1 MKFVLM
7 FNESAEAIA
16 KRTHPED
23 GPAYWAGWS
32 AYMKELGES
41 GVMLGGH
48 ALQPS
53 ETATT
58 LRSNNGE
65 HVVHDGPYAETK
77 EMLGGFVSIDVAS
90 LDEALAWA
98 SRCPALDGG
107 AVEIRPIL
115 TGM

>member
-16 KRTHPED
+16 KRTHTED
-23 GPAYWAGWS
+23 GPAYWAGWA

-41 GVMLGGH
+41 GVMLDGH
-48 ALQPS
+48 ALLPP

-58 LRSNNGE
+58 LRSNGGE
-65 HVVHDGPYAETK
+65 NVVHDGPYAETK
-77 EMLGGFVSIDVAS
+77 EMLGGFVSINVES